1 MQPSWIV
8 FAASMLL
15 ALAPISTRAQ
25 QSSPLPAAVS
35 PVRGYLSVEA
45 FELRKEFVLRFDT
58 IASRV
63 GADAVTVIDAANRAG
78 LEKTIGDW
86 LADKCPVTVDGA
98 PVAMEMDRVHFVRPD
113 LEKGLVVE
121 DRETVPAGEALVG
134 VVFAAALEG
143 PPGEVRVKWDVF
155 PADGSSAVVYSGT
168 RGQLSGRELRPKNPE
183 LVWKNEAAL
192 AVPELLSLPPIPAG
206 SWTDVLVTPRGLIAL
221 GLILT
226 GAIIAIAKRGRL
238 GFSAIAGLTIA
249 ALGLLS
255 KGASGKREIAV
266 TAGQADEISYAL
278 LRNVYH
284 AFDYRRESDIY
295 DTLAKSAA
303 GDLLSQIYLEVQ
315 KSLQVETQ
323 GGARVR
329 VTDVDLRKC
338 ELAGS
343 EPGKFKADCEWVAV
357 GTVTHWGHT
366 HDRVNKYRAKLSI
379 GPVDGQ
385 WRLMALELLSE
396 ERVNLGGKK

>member
-8 FAASMLL
+8 FAAAFFLVL
-15 ALAPISTRAQ
+15 PPASTRAQ
-25 QSSPLPAAVS
+25 QAQPAPSAQS

-58 IASRV
+58 IAARI
-63 GADAVTVIDAANRAG
+63 GADAVTTIDAANRAG
-78 LEKTIGDW
+78 LEKAIGEW
-86 LADKCPVTVDGA
+86 LVGKCPVTVDGA
-98 PVAMEMDRVHFVRPD
+98 SIAMEMDRVHFVRPD
-113 LEKGLVVE
+113 VEKGLVVE
-121 DRETVPAGEALVG
+121 DREALPAAEAQVG
-134 VVFAAALEG
+134 VVFAAALNG
-143 PPGEVRVKWDVF
+143 PPNEVRVMWDVF

-168 RGQLSGRELRPKNPE
+168 RGQLSGRELRPANPE
-183 LVWKNEAAL
+183 LIWKNEAAL
-192 AVPELLSLPPIPAG
+192 AVPELLTLPPIPVG
-206 SWTDVLVTPRGLIAL
+206 RWTDALFSLRG
-221 GLILT
+221 
-226 GAIIAIAKRGRL
+226 
-238 GFSAIAGLTIA
+238 IA
-249 ALGLLS
+249 ALGLMLTGIVIVAVKRSRLGLILLS
-255 KGASGKREIAV
+255 MLTIAAVGLVAKGAVSTPAMEV
-266 TAGQADEISYAL
+266 TPGQADEISYAL

-295 DTLAKSAA
+295 DTLAKSTA

-343 EPGKFKADCEWVAV
+343 EPGKFIADCEWVAV

-379 GPVDGQ
+379 GPVAGQ
-385 WRLMALELLSE
+385 WRLVALELLSE
-396 ERVNLGGKK
+396 ERVNLSGKK